1 MPHSFVRDDF
11 LGGSESRCAEMTP
24 GAYGFQEYF
33 LGGDYYSAATWRGP
47 AFISKSGDH
56 RIVANNATPCCENS
70 KHVKTLTRHGR
81 PVPAYNVSR
90 NGTNRVCTPPQCDET
105 EVFFESGTFPLDV
118 YSPAAAICGIAE
130 CRPGLD
136 YCPRLCA
143 P

>member
-47 AFISKSGDH
+47 AFISKSGNH

-70 KHVKTLTRHGR
+70 KHVETLTRNGR
-81 PVPAYNVSR
+81 PVAAYNVSR

-105 EVFFESGTFPLDV
+105 EVFFESGVFPLDV
-118 YSPAAAICGIAE
+118 YSAAAAICEIAE